1 MVAKVLLLKLM
12 SNEKLNIEFQ
22 DAVNRVNAHTD
33 PFPAD
38 VLLKLYAYYKRAT
51 NDYGRPRSKKPII
64 NAFKTNALFQTE
76 NITEDEAKQEYIDLV
91 NNYFLY
97 RK

>member
-1 MVAKVLLLKLM
+1 MTQEELDIAFENAVKCI
-12 SNEKLNIEFQ
+12 NE
-22 DAVNRVNAHTD
+22 HTD

-51 NDYGRPRSKKPII
+51 NSQLSPSNSKKPLI
-64 NAFKTNALFQTE
+64 NAFKTNALFQTRHLS
-76 NITEDEAKQEYIDLV
+76 NNEAKQLYVETV
-91 NNYFLY
+91 NHYFLY

>member
-1 MVAKVLLLKLM
+1 MAKVLLQKLM
-12 SNEKLNIEFQ
+12 SNSELDIEFL

-38 VLLKLYAYYKRAT
+38 TLLKLYAYYKRAT
-51 NDYGRPRSKKPII
+51 NDYGKPRSRKPII

-76 NITEDEAKQEYIDLV
+76 NITEDEAKQEYINLV

>member
-1 MVAKVLLLKLM
+1 MTSEELD
-12 SNEKLNIEFQ
+12 IEFNA
-22 DAVNRVNAHTD
+22 AVDRVNDHTE

-38 VLLKLYAYYKRAT
+38 FLLRLYAYYKKAT
-51 NDYGRPRSKKPII
+51 NNYGRPSSRTPII
-64 NAFKTNALFQTE
+64 NAFKTNALFQIQ

>member
-1 MVAKVLLLKLM
+1 M
-12 SNEKLNIEFQ
+12 SQEKLDILFK
-22 DAVNRVNAHTD
+22 DAVDRVNAHKE

-38 VLLKLYAYYKRAT
+38 TLLKLYAYYKRAT
-51 NDYGRPRSKKPII
+51 NDIGKPKSKVPII
-64 NAFKTNALFQTE
+64 NAFKTNALIQAK
-76 NITEDEAKQEYIDLV
+76 NLSIDEAKQNYIDLV

>member
-1 MVAKVLLLKLM
+1 MGDTDLD
-12 SNEKLNIEFQ
+12 IEFQ
-22 DAVNRVNAHTD
+22 EAVNRVNTYTE

-38 VLLKLYAYYKRAT
+38 TLLKLYAYYKKAT
-51 NDYGRPRSKKPII
+51 NNYSKPSGKKPII
-64 NAFKTNALFQTE
+64 NAFKTNALFQAKGL
-76 NITEDEAKQEYIDLV
+76 NQNQAKQEYIDLV

>member
-1 MVAKVLLLKLM
+1 MTPEELQ
-12 SNEKLNIEFQ
+12 IEFE
-22 DAVNRVNAHTD
+22 DAVERINAHTE

-38 VLLKLYAYYKRAT
+38 FLLRLYAYYKKAT
-51 NDYGRPRSKKPII
+51 NDYGRPSSRKPII
-64 NAFKTNALFQTE
+64 NAFKTNALFQVKD
-76 NITEDEAKQEYIDLV
+76 ISQDEAKEEYIKLV

>member
-1 MVAKVLLLKLM
+1 MDNKALD
-12 SNEKLNIEFQ
+12 IEFQ
-22 DAVNRVNAHTD
+22 EAVDRVNDHKA

-38 VLLKLYAYYKRAT
+38 TLLKLYAYYKTAT
-51 NDYGRPRSKKPII
+51 NDYSRPKSKKPII
-64 NAFKTNALFQTE
+64 NAFKTNALFQAKGLS
-76 NITEDEAKQEYIDLV
+76 EDEAKHAYIDLV

>member
-1 MVAKVLLLKLM
+1 MVAKVLLQKLM
-12 SNEKLNIEFQ
+12 SNDELDIEFQ
-22 DAVNRVNAHTD
+22 DAVNRVNAHTE

-51 NDYGRPRSKKPII
+51 NDYGKPRSKKPII

-76 NITEDEAKQEYIDLV
+76 NITEDEAKQEYINLV
-91 NNYFLY
+91 TNYFLY

>member
-1 MVAKVLLLKLM
+1 MIEDKLD
-12 SNEKLNIEFQ
+12 IEFQ
-22 DAVNRVNAHTD
+22 DAVQRINEHTE

-38 VLLKLYAYYKRAT
+38 FLLRLYAYYKRAT
-51 NDYGRPRSKKPII
+51 DNSGQPSSRKQII
-64 NAFKTNALFQTE
+64 NAFKTNALFQTKGVSP
-76 NITEDEAKQEYIDLV
+76 DEAKQKYIDLV

>member
-1 MVAKVLLLKLM
+1 M
-12 SNEKLNIEFQ
+12 SNDELDIEFK
-22 DAVNRVNAHTD
+22 DAVKRVNAHAE

-38 VLLKLYAYYKRAT
+38 TLLKLYAYYKRAT
-51 NDYGRPRSKKPII
+51 NDYGKPRSKKPII

-76 NITEDEAKQEYIDLV
+76 NISEDEAKQEYINLV